1 MNFAKLAVSTTL
13 ASALLALSGASVAA
27 DPSFSTSRQE
37 RMDAA
42 YQNYRSGAGDRSV
55 GERSGAN
62 DSYRSADTRATG
74 NVREDMRR
82 FGKGMKRGAKQ
93 TGHAIA
99 EGARDTGR
107 AFRDT
112 GKRAKNAVTGK
123 D

>member
-1 MNFAKLAVSTTL
+1 MNIAKLAVSTTL
-13 ASALLALSGASVAA
+13 ASALLALTGASVAA
-27 DPSFSTSRQE
+27 DPSYSSTRQQ

-42 YQNYRSGAGDRSV
+42 YQNYRSGGVDRQA
-55 GERSGAN
+55 GERSGAV
-62 DSYRSADTRATG
+62 DSYGSRDTRATG

-99 EGARDTGR
+99 DGARDTGR

-112 GKRAKNAVTGK
+112 GKRAKDAVTGK
-123 D
+123 